1 LPGLGQFS
9 PEEGLVLGRACDEE
23 AARPLDGQ
31 GHARPLLKMGR
42 YLDAAPGQHGASP
55 VCLHRLEQPGGAAR
69 GLRAGRLPV
78 DHNDGAA
85 APGTLQR
92 GTEPEGPGP
101 DDRDVGFHS
110 CSLYARA
117 GTGQATAMTDDKPE
131 PTITER
137 ATASLD
143 EFIAT
148 VLRHVRT
155 GQSDPLEELGLQ
167 KAAEELQN
175 WRPDVP
181 GAGEPEPA

>member
-1 LPGLGQFS
+1 
-9 PEEGLVLGRACDEE
+9 
-23 AARPLDGQ
+23 
-31 GHARPLLKMGR
+31 M
-42 YLDAAPGQHGASP
+42 
-55 VCLHRLEQPGGAAR
+55 
-69 GLRAGRLPV
+69 
-78 DHNDGAA
+78 
-85 APGTLQR
+85 
-92 GTEPEGPGP
+92 
-101 DDRDVGFHS
+101 
-110 CSLYARA
+110 
-117 GTGQATAMTDDKPE
+117 AMTDDKPE

-181 GAGEPEPA
+181 GAGTEPEPA